1 MSGGCLT
8 TRTPASTKTRNT
20 SPYTVMLVCGLP
32 FLMVTLDG
40 TIVNVALPSI
50 AKDLGATL

>member
-1 MSGGCLT
+1 
-8 TRTPASTKTRNT
+8 
-20 SPYTVMLVCGLP
+20 MLVCGLP